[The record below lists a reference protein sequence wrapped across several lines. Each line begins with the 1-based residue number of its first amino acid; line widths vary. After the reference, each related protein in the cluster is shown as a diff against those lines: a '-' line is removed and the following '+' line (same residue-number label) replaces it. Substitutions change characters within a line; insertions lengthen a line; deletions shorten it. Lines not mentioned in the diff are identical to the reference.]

1 MYYILIS
8 TGASKFA
15 PHLEKCLGMGRSST
29 RLAHK
34 KTTQVSVE
42 SEGDQSDDNE
52 DDWTYPSEK
61 KSIYNI
67 SFFQLFDLLFS
78 KEI

>member
-1 MYYILIS
+1 MSFTALLI
-8 TGASKFA
+8 TMIIHYTLITIGASKFA

-67 SFFQLFDLLFS
+67 SLF
-78 KEI
+78 